1 MNKTL
6 GVLSIVRTFL
16 LSLYVIATFVGFSYA
31 YAYYAQFNID
41 FLNFATA
48 LDFIFVSLANIGTLP
63 TIIPFVLF
71 VFSLLAVSI
80 GLSTFV
86 VVLIVRGFLR
96 SSASLLF
103 WAIVAAMVIV
113 VHAISATMLYLLS
126 TIVFV
131 LSAAVAPVRNT
142 LVAVYIMVRARLASG
157 SAPHDGTHGGEG
169 EDIGGAKEQQTP
181 SFGQAYASVANQ
193 YAVYFSPR
201 ESVWTKGLVDRVMET
216 LRSRPGRV
224 AELWRASWSWL
235 RKTAERTW
243 ASIPGSRTWHLA
255 LISVFVVI
263 AIGAAMRTGVVDA
276 RCVIENER
284 DCQLEMSNSGSYS
297 YFLRWFNLL
306 PDAATSGTGGV
317 AFTPIIVPSSNLASM
332 RSLGDVDCSCDKG
345 GGRKHG
351 SCVSGKEGYS
361 CPRKHFLVNVRQ
373 GSASDDTSGL
383 ACRLA
388 YIGAVE
394 HAHFFLRLDADPSPP
409 SVDGPEPVNGAPP
422 TGSNTASDGSGDPPP
437 APPSR
442 GGVPEDCGSWN
453 GAQEPGGPEDGG
465 SNVDAGTAATS
476 DRACKREFVA
486 AVGPFLRGSDE
497 LDERD
502 SLGCTTSRGLT
513 DFEGLRKRVG
523 DRVGSGRTVREVLI
537 VGHVDSRPIN
547 TGVFRSN
554 VALAQAR
561 AERTYCSLKNE
572 EWMVGAHVVRLP
584 AGPRSPGRPHDDC
597 DRNVEVHMCFTQE
610 VRKHSKADAV
620 APDCEGTSLS

>member
-80 GLSTFV
+80 GLSTFL

-113 VHAISATMLYLLS
+113 VHAISATMLYVLS

-131 LSAAVAPVRNT
+131 LSATVAPVRNT

-157 SAPHDGTHGGEG
+157 SAPHDRKHGEG

-201 ESVWTKGLVDRVMET
+201 ESVWTRGLVDRVMET

-243 ASIPGSRTWHLA
+243 ASIPGSQTWHLA

-276 RCVIENER
+276 RCVIENEK

-306 PDAATSGTGGV
+306 PAVTSGTGGV

-345 GGRKHG
+345 GGRKYG

-373 GSASDDTSGL
+373 GSSSDDTSGL

-409 SVDGPEPVNGAPP
+409 SVDGPEAVNGAPP

-437 APPSR
+437 VPPSD
-442 GGVPEDCGSWN
+442 GGVAEGPVSLN
-453 GAQEPGGPEDGG
+453 GAQNPDGPEDGG
-465 SNVDAGTAATS
+465 GNVDAGAVTAS
-476 DRACKREFVA
+476 DRACQRELVA
-486 AVGPFLRGSDE
+486 TVGPFVPGSDE
-497 LDERD
+497 LDEGA
-502 SLGCTTSRGLT
+502 SSACATSRGLK
-513 DFEGLRKRVG
+513 DFNGLREQVGRRV
-523 DRVGSGRTVREVLI
+523 DSGWTVREVLL
-537 VGHVDSRPIN
+537 VGHVDSRPID
-547 TGVFRSN
+547 TDVFRSN
-554 VALAQAR
+554 VALALAR
-561 AERTYCSLKNE
+561 AERTYRNMKNE
-572 EWMVGAHVVRLP
+572 EWAVGAHVVRLP
-584 AGPRSPGRPHDDC
+584 AGPRSPGRQHDDC
-597 DRNVEVHMCFTQE
+597 DRNVEVHMCFTRE
-610 VRKHSKADAV
+610 ARNRFKADAV
-620 APDCEGTSLS
+620 APDCAANSLS